1 MEEKKSQTTYKKAL
15 KERILD
21 TAMVAFSQK
30 GVKAV
35 KMDDIAQALSISKRT
50 LYELYDNK
58 ELLLFEGVA
67 KYKAIKER
75 EVQQILAES
84 PNVMDMVLKLYRQ
97 KIMELKMTSPLFY
110 ADIERYPRV
119 VEFLQKDK
127 EVSHKLFLEFLQRGV
142 KENYFSKDLD
152 YELISQIF
160 SVLTNYVFTSQLYT
174 KHSLRHIF
182 YNMVFVTLRGICT
195 QKGIEI
201 LDRSLSSE
209 SE

>member
-1 MEEKKSQTTYKKAL
+1 MEEKKNQTTYKKAL
-15 KERILD
+15 RERILD
-21 TAMVAFSQK
+21 TAMAAFSQR

-58 ELLLFEGVA
+58 ELLLYEGVA
-67 KYKAIKER
+67 KYKALKER
-75 EVQQILAES
+75 EIQQVVDES
-84 PNVMDMVLKLYRQ
+84 ANVMDIVLKLYRQ

-119 VEFLQKDK
+119 VEFLQQDK

-142 KENYFSKDLD
+142 SENYFSKDLD
-152 YELISQIF
+152 YELISEIF
-160 SVLTNYVFTSQLYT
+160 GVLNNYVMSSQLYT
-174 KHSLRHIF
+174 QHSLRHIF

-201 LDRSLSSE
+201 LDRSLSNE
-209 SE
+209 TE